1 MKKNLGETYY
11 YYKFR
16 KIGLFLVF
24 LGALNFGSQVLGF
37 DFLDSWSKLIFNRT
51 GFNPKNY
58 LFILISLS
66 ALLLFMDKGVWTPFL
81 DNAVLPCPLINKE
94 PPKDATL
101 EIKVKTKPNKKI
113 AYWASN
119 SNNDLINVWDAYGD
133 YSNSGVVK
141 ADKDGIAIC
150 KIRPPSGYI
159 LPNGSSLSPHLHY
172 RECPDL
178 DDAEGM
184 MGDVKT
190 IFLKDI
196 KN

>member
-1 MKKNLGETYY
+1 MKKKLGETYY

-24 LGALNFGSQVLGF
+24 LGALNWGGEILGFNFLDAWSQV
-37 DFLDSWSKLIFNRT
+37 IQNRT
-51 GFNPKNY
+51 GFNIRSY
-58 LFILISLS
+58 LYLLISLC
-66 ALLLFMDKGVWTPFL
+66 AIILYMDKSVWTPFL

-94 PPKDATL
+94 PPKDASM

-119 SNNDLINVWDAYGD
+119 TNDELINVWDAYGD
-133 YSNSGVVK
+133 YSNSGVVT
-141 ADKDGIAIC
+141 ADKKGIAIC
-150 KIRPPSGYI
+150 KIRKPSGYL

-190 IFLKDI
+190 IFLKNI
-196 KN
+196 N